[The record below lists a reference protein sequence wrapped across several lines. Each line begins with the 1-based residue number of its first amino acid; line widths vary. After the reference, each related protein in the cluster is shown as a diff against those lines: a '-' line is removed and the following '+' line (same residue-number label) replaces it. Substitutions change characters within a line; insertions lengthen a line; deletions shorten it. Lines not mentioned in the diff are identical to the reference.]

1 MRQFVKRDWVLLGL
15 VLLAV
20 SQAVVLSF
28 RADFG
33 LTADTPWFTVG
44 DTLADLDLLDSE
56 GGTASLAGGTHVLL
70 LVFHSECG
78 HCQEVAPL
86 WRAWTGTSW
95 GDVRVVAVSSEEPA
109 TAEAYAAEQDWNA
122 EVWTVGASRLGGPGH
137 TLTSRTPWVFVLDP
151 AGVVL
156 AEGQGARIAELAAVL
171 DGEAWGSP

>member
-1 MRQFVKRDWVLLGL
+1 MRQIVKRDWVLLGL

-28 RADFG
+28 KSDFG
-33 LTADTPWFTVG
+33 RTADSPWFTVG
-44 DTLADLDLLDSE
+44 DTLSHLQPLDSD
-56 GGTASLAGGTHVLL
+56 GQTASLAGGTPMLL

-86 WRAWTGTSW
+86 WRAWTGTTW
-95 GDVRVVAVSSEEPA
+95 GDVRVVAVSSEEPDV
-109 TAEAYAAEQDWNA
+109 AEAYAAEKDWNS
-122 EVWTVGASRLGGPGH
+122 EVWTVASSRLGGPGH

-151 AGVVL
+151 AGVIL

-171 DGEAWGSP
+171 GDITRGSP

>member
-20 SQAVVLSF
+20 IQAVVLSL
-28 RADFG
+28 RADSG
-33 LTADTPWFTVG
+33 LTAGTPWFTVG
-44 DTLADLDLLDSE
+44 DTLADLRPLDSE
-56 GGTASLAGGTHVLL
+56 GRPASLAGGTHTLL

-78 HCQEVAPL
+78 HCREVAPL

-109 TAEAYAAEQDWNA
+109 AAQAYAADQDWNA
-122 EVWTVGASRLGGPGH
+122 EVWTVAASRLGGPGH

-151 AGVVL
+151 AGVIL
-156 AEGQGARIAELAAVL
+156 AEGQGARIAELTAIL

>member
-1 MRQFVKRDWVLLGL
+1 MRRFVKRDWVLLGL

-20 SQAVVLSF
+20 IQAVVLSF
-28 RADFG
+28 KADFG

-44 DTLADLDLLDSE
+44 DTLSHLQPLDSD
-56 GGTASLAGGTHVLL
+56 GQTASLAGGTPMLV

-86 WRAWTGTSW
+86 WRAWTGTTW

-109 TAEAYAAEQDWNA
+109 TAQAYAAEQDWNT
-122 EVWTVGASRLGGPGH
+122 EVWTVEASRLGEASH

-151 AGVVL
+151 SGVIL

-171 DGEAWGSP
+171 GDIARGLP